1 MIRYL
6 IDTDTAS
13 YFLKNRFAPL
23 TARMK
28 AAMLAEEA
36 AISVVTRAE
45 IRYGQRLMERE
56 DRRVRLIDAFLADI
70 PALDWTIEAAE
81 NYVRLAAEQ
90 KRQGSF
96 IGTLDTQ
103 IAAHALA
110 EDLILVSNNGRHF
123 GRIPELRIENWTT

>member
-1 MIRYL
+1 MICYL

-13 YFLKNRFAPL
+13 YFLKNRQASL

-28 AAMLAEEA
+28 AAMVAGET

-45 IRYGQRLMERE
+45 LRYGQRLMEGNA
-56 DRRVRLIDAFLADI
+56 RLAGLLDAFLEEI
-70 PALDWTIEAAE
+70 PSLDWTVEAAE
-81 NYVRLAAEQ
+81 HYARLAAEQ
-90 KRQGSF
+90 KQQGQF

-110 EDLILVSNNGRHF
+110 EGLILVTNNGRHF
-123 GRIPELRIENWTT
+123 GRIPELQSENWVE

>member
-81 NYVRLAAEQ
+81 NYARLAAEQ

-110 EDLILVSNNGRHF
+110 EDLILVSNNGQHF

>member
-13 YFLKNRFAPL
+13 YFLKNCFAPL

-28 AAMLAEEA
+28 TAMLDEEA

-56 DRRVRLIDAFLADI
+56 DRRVRLINAFLEDI

-81 NYVRLAAEQ
+81 HYARLAAEQ
-90 KRQGSF
+90 KRQGWF

-110 EDLILVSNNGRHF
+110 EDLILVTNNGRHF
-123 GRIPELRIENWTT
+123 GRIPELQIENWTI

>member
-28 AAMLAEEA
+28 AALLAEEA

-45 IRYGQRLMERE
+45 IRYGQRLMEKE
-56 DRRVRLIDAFLADI
+56 DRRLRLIDAFLAEI

-81 NYVRLAAEQ
+81 HYARLAAEQ

-96 IGTLDTQ
+96 IGTLDAQ

-123 GRIPELRIENWTT
+123 GRIAELRIENWAI

>member
-6 IDTDTAS
+6 IDTDSAS

-28 AAMLAEEA
+28 TAMLAEEA

-45 IRYGQRLMERE
+45 IRYGQRLMQME
-56 DRRVRLIDAFLADI
+56 DRRVRLINAFLRDI
-70 PALDWTIEAAE
+70 PALDWTMEAAE
-81 NYVRLAAEQ
+81 HYARLAAEQ
-90 KRQGSF
+90 KRQGLF

-110 EDLILVSNNGRHF
+110 EDLILVTNNACRF